1 MLFKW
6 LPWKY
11 MVRRVARHH
20 GFLDPIL
27 VMSRLAGFAQPSEVG
42 EPIELLRAGLVFHA
56 RGLMN
61 TRAIQNNL
69 DWIWPYWVER
79 QFNPRDSS
87 FIPRA
92 FSISHIN
99 LSHRNWTAVGN
110 PDSPFLPIVDPSG
123 LVTPYYDGWSLDAW
137 ILHEGGVHLLPS
149 KSKGMKQRWDL
160 DTPGVAV
167 ETLVQEAGASLLSR
181 VETVSPDAY
190 VPVNGAAHAPGNG
203 AGTCRIGLRAESDRP
218 AWLVVSVRPYN
229 PEGVSFIRD
238 IRLDPD
244 RTRWTVDGFPAV
256 RFSSPAEK
264 HYSSEYH
271 LGDVFYKLLDGSVP
285 EDAGSHCKVGLATG
299 AALFALQPGIVR
311 ELSLD
316 VDLAGDKETPK
327 QFPVRHPVRPWAPA
341 LAGLARLEIPDARFT
356 FLYDAAIRTL
366 LLHSPGEVFPGPYT
380 YKRFWFRDAA
390 FILNAMLAAGMTER
404 TERTLDIFP
413 GRQTLGGYFL
423 SQEGEWDSNG
433 EALWILRRW
442 CETTGRKPKPEW
454 IASIAK
460 AGEWI
465 VRKRIRHHKEPRV
478 LGLFPAG
485 FSAEHLGPNDYYFW
499 DDFWG
504 ASGLQAAAWLLEND
518 PAGAAGRRG
527 PSVLRFREQA
537 SDFLAAIEK
546 SLQGAGAQRDLGG
559 AVPASP
565 LRRMDSGA
573 IGSIVAAYPLC
584 LWPGDDARL
593 KATLE
598 FLLAKCMF
606 KGTFFQDMIHSG
618 MNAYLT
624 LHMAQCLLR
633 AGDPRYFDLIRD
645 TAAVASPTGQWPE
658 AIHPNT
664 LGGCMGDG
672 QHVWAAAE
680 WVMMMRN
687 LFVREEAR
695 TLVLGS
701 GLPEEWLR
709 MGETLR
715 FGPGPTQFGPVTV
728 TVRSAEA
735 GIRVS
740 WEAEWHTRP
749 ACILIKLPG
758 RLPLTVTEVESGSVA
773 VPGKNKTDSPHS
785 MQSSQPV

>member
-137 ILHEGGVHLLPS
+137 ILHEDGSHLLPS
-149 KSKGMKQRWDL
+149 KSKAIAQSWEIEA
-160 DTPGVAV
+160 PGVAV
-167 ETLVQEAGASLLSR
+167 ETSLRQAGVHLRSR
-181 VETVSPDAY
+181 VEA
-190 VPVNGAAHAPGNG
+190 VPGAALKEKESA
-203 AGTCRIGLRAESDRP
+203 AGLCRVTLRAQSDRP
-218 AWLVVSVRPYN
+218 AWLAVSLRPYN

-238 IRLDPD
+238 VRLQTD
-244 RTRWTVDGFPAV
+244 RTRWLIDGFPAV
-256 RFSSPAEK
+256 RFSTPVEK
-264 HYSSEYH
+264 HHSSEYH
-271 LGDVFYKLLDGSVP
+271 LGDVFHKLLVKGAA
-285 EDAGSHCKVGLATG
+285 EDSGSHCKVGLATA
-299 AALFALQPGIVR
+299 AALFALEPGVLR
-311 ELSLD
+311 ELTLE

-327 QFPVRHPVRPWAPA
+327 QFPVRHPVQPWAPA
-341 LAGLARLEIPDARFT
+341 LEGLAGLQVPDAHFE
-356 FLYDAAIRTL
+356 FLYNAALRTL
-366 LLHSPGEVFPGPYT
+366 ILHSPGEVFPGPYT

-390 FILNAMLAAGMTER
+390 FILNAMLAAGMTAR
-404 TERTLDIFP
+404 AERTLDIFP
-413 GRQTLGGYFL
+413 SRQTMGGYFL

-433 EALWILRRW
+433 EALWILKRW

-454 IASIAK
+454 IPSIVK
-460 AGEWI
+460 AADWI
-465 VRKRIRHHKEPRV
+465 ARKRIKSHKEPKV
-478 LGLFPAG
+478 VGLFPAG
-485 FSAEHLGPNDYYFW
+485 FSAEHLGPNDYYYW

-504 ASGLQAAAWLLEND
+504 ASGLQAAAWLLEGTGHDNL
-518 PAGAAGRRG
+518 ARQA
-527 PSVLRFREQA
+527 REQA
-537 SDFLAAIEK
+537 ADFLSAIEK
-546 SLQGAGAQRDLGG
+546 SLEAARKERNLNGAL
-559 AVPASP
+559 PASP

-584 LWPGDDARL
+584 LWPGDDPRIQ
-593 KATLE
+593 ATLE

-624 LHMAQCLLR
+624 LHMAQCLMR
-633 AGDPRYFDLIRD
+633 AGDPRFFALIRD

-658 AIHPNT
+658 AIHPHT

-687 LFVREEAR
+687 MFVREEDHM
-695 TLVLGS
+695 LVMGS
-701 GLPEEWLR
+701 GLPDEWLR
-709 MGETLR
+709 SGKTLR
-715 FGPGPTQFGPVTV
+715 FGPGPTRFGPVTV
-728 TVRSAEA
+728 TVRPTA
-735 GIRVS
+735 GGVNLS
-740 WEAEWHTRP
+740 WEGEWHTRP
-749 ACILIKLPG
+749 VCIMIRLPG
-758 RLPLTVTEVESGSVA
+758 RKTQTVTDVASGSVDVPHASVSRPEA
-773 VPGKNKTDSPHS
+773 VESIPT
-785 MQSSQPV
+785 